1 MMKKYISNKNVVYF
15 YITLIIYI
23 MDVKNINNHSY
34 NLIDIMN
41 DKTSELRYNNRKY
54 HRGNY

>member
-1 MMKKYISNKNVVYF
+1 MKKYISNKNVVYF

-23 MDVKNINNHSY
+23 MDVKNINKHSD

-41 DKTSELRYNNRKY
+41 DKPSELRYNNRKY

>member
-15 YITLIIYI
+15 YSTLIIYI
-23 MDVKNINNHSY
+23 RDVKNINKHSD

-41 DKTSELRYNNRKY
+41 NKPWELRYNTRN
-54 HRGNY
+54 